1 MYNYKD
7 KYYFRR
13 MGALEKET
21 DHNVNKVS
29 SIDRRGKI
37 PSMIASRF
45 SSFSSSRTSCDSR
58 NISNENEEMD
68 LNCLPQMTKRPM
80 TIGDIFSFDVGQA
93 RIEFLKINKLT
104 EIEDKMLQRTIAER
118 PGNQIKNRVLN
129 TYPCKRCLKLMCRL
143 LYT

>member
-45 SSFSSSRTSCDSR
+45 SSFSSSRT
-58 NISNENEEMD
+58 
-68 LNCLPQMTKRPM
+68 LPQMTKRPM